1 MNRRM
6 LRVIVAFAAASALVG
21 CESNKTEADNN
32 QVPASSERISSVPPA
47 PEPYIPPPSYNP
59 PGPASEP
66 IINVQPTPAPRS
78 GATVIAPGAKTYT
91 VQKGD
96 TLTSIAR
103 KVYGNPARFKD
114 IAAAN
119 GISDPNKIKAGQVL
133 TLP

>member
-6 LRVIVAFAAASALVG
+6 LTVVVSLAALAGLAG
-21 CESNKTEADNN
+21 CDNNKTEADSN

-47 PEPYIPPPSYNP
+47 PEAYVPPTSYTP
-59 PGPASEP
+59 PAPAQEP
-66 IINVQPTPAPRS
+66 IINVQPTPSPRTGTS
-78 GATVIAPGAKTYT
+78 AAAPGARTYT
-91 VQKGD
+91 VEKGD

-103 KVYGNPARFKD
+103 KVYGNPAKFKD

-119 GISDPNKIKAGQVL
+119 GITDPNKIKAGQVL